1 MKKLI
6 PTPWRI
12 HLRHLHRH
20 GVDRLTGQWQQL
32 AHERILDAATRLNFQ
47 PQITLSQ
54 PLGSAASHYLV
65 NKKHNLTLAIQQ
77 LQEVII
83 APGQIFS
90 FWHWV
95 GHPDAKAG
103 YVPGRTITGEA
114 LATTVGGGLCQL
126 SGLLYFLALKG
137 GLTILERHPH
147 SKDIYTD
154 ATRFTPLGSDATV
167 VYGYKDLRFQN
178 PLSFP
183 ICIRFF
189 MSEKDIQVCLCASEA
204 IAESRVEFR
213 VHSADGGDSVETIR
227 YTSAHPQGEQMS
239 LNLYPKLRV
248 PAHLS

>member
-6 PTPWRI
+6 PTPWKI
-12 HLRHLHRH
+12 HLRLLHRH
-20 GVDRLTGQWQQL
+20 WSDRLTGQWQQL
-32 AHERILDAATRLNFQ
+32 AHHRAMDADTRLDFQ

-54 PLGSAASHYLV
+54 PLGSAASHHLA
-65 NKKHNLTLAIQQ
+65 NKKHNLALAIQQ
-77 LQEVII
+77 LQDVII

-90 FWHWV
+90 FWHLV
-95 GHPDAKAG
+95 GHPNTKAG
-103 YVPGRTITGEA
+103 YVQGRTITGEA
-114 LATTVGGGLCQL
+114 LTTTVGGGLCQL
-126 SGLLYFLALKG
+126 SGLVYFLALKG

-167 VYGYKDLRFQN
+167 VYGHKDLRFQN
-178 PLSFP
+178 SLAFP

-189 MSEKDIQVCLCASEA
+189 MSEQDIQVCLCASEA
-204 IAESRVEFR
+204 IAESRIEFR
-213 VHSADGGDSVETIR
+213 SQLSDLGDFVETIR
-227 YTSAHPQGEQMS
+227 YTPSHPQGERMS